1 MTRGGADPAEDRP
14 APSVRRC
21 ATAAEL
27 VKIRRAAGAP
37 SALARHLVAHLSHP
51 CATCWQA
58 IEKVGRVSRR
68 DDPDGLPLAPE
79 GWEPSADPVVLALRT
94 VGGWPP
100 RRWLRPSHRDALD
113 RVRERTGFLGL
124 VVEECLRVTADDA
137 ARLALLSEWLPLVG
151 LVDDTGQVDDA
162 DDAARWLHSRGL
174 AYLAQT
180 QAEADTALALATLT
194 KAEEALGDGPPPAAL
209 RALHTV
215 TRARIVESHHAQLT
229 RAHLELAADRLAPSS
244 HALRTEIFLDL
255 AEFHLRH
262 GQPQHTAQALGRAAQ
277 LLRESDQPL
286 LVERLKL
293 ARVGWSLLLA
303 ETVTPGLQRLAGHA
317 TALGHASLALPIPA
331 QLDAPLSQRRAALRK
346 RLDVARA
353 EHRPDSIWQ
362 ALSYLGERQ
371 DSPDASILIGTSLR
385 VVLAAALLGADDE
398 AARAE
403 VEAIRETFDSRPGL
417 FLSIDQARSP
427 LAGVLESYPEA
438 LEVEALVGPVLR
450 VLDLLARPSAK
461 TRDELATVEGSS

>member
-1 MTRGGADPAEDRP
+1 MTHGGAEPATDRP

-27 VKIRRAAGAP
+27 VKIRRAAAAP
-37 SALARHLVAHLSHP
+37 SSLARHLVAHLSHP

-58 IEKVGRVSRR
+58 VERVGRVSRR
-68 DDPDGLPLAPE
+68 DDRDGLPLAPE

-100 RRWLRPSHRDALD
+100 PRWLRPSHREALD

-124 VVEECLRVTADDA
+124 VIEECLRVTADDA
-137 ARLALLSEWLPLVG
+137 ARRALLSEWLPLVG

-162 DDAARWLHSRGL
+162 ARWLHSRGL
-174 AYLAQT
+174 AYLAQA
-180 QAEADTALALATLT
+180 QAETEPALALETLT
-194 KAEEALGDGPPPAAL
+194 KAEEALDDGPPPAAL

-215 TRARIVESHHAQLT
+215 TRARIVESQHAQLT

-244 HALRTEIFLDL
+244 NALRAEVFLDL
-255 AEFHLRH
+255 TEFHLRH

-303 ETVTPGLQRLAGHA
+303 ETVTPGLQRLAAHA
-317 TALGHASLALPIPA
+317 TALGHGSLALPIPA
-331 QLDAPLSQRRAALRK
+331 QLDAALSHRRAALRR
-346 RLDVARA
+346 RLEVARA

-362 ALSYLGERQ
+362 ALSYLDEREE
-371 DSPDASILIGTSLR
+371 SPDAGILVAESLR